1 MEHLRDMIS
10 ARLKEKQISLKQLA
24 KMTGYTPAYI
34 SDLLR
39 SKRRLN
45 EDTLYRICSAL
56 DLEIAVIPSR
66 D

>member
-56 DLEIAVIPSR
+56 DLEIAVIPGR